1 MSSNVIEKLIQSAT
15 EGDEVDL
22 KAICKKLHIRVSL
35 DETLSDQCKIGLDN
49 KQRLNIWLNPTLDK
63 KTKFTYVAIATAEYI
78 IDPERVAEQG
88 VSYDIFFLKDLNKN
102 KATKLIILATRLAV
116 PEHII
121 EHLAN
126 ASDIQFTKNNAH
138 DKFDYDGYIANAN
151 YSPEFLKCVIKESS
165 SKFLLDTLTSTFD

>member
-1 MSSNVIEKLIQSAT
+1 MSSNAIEKLIQSAT
-15 EGDEVDL
+15 DGDTVDL
-22 KAICKKLHIRVSL
+22 KAICKKLHIRVAL
-35 DETLSDQCKIGLDN
+35 DETLSDQCKIGLD
-49 KQRLNIWLNPTLDK
+49 KQQRLNIWLNPTLDK

-102 KATKLIILATRLAV
+102 KATKLIMLATRLAV

-126 ASDIQFTKNNAH
+126 ALDLQFTKNNVF

-151 YSPEFLKCVIKESS
+151 YLPEFLKCVIKESS
-165 SKFLLDTLTSTFD
+165 SKLLIDNLTTKYD